1 MGTATTNES
10 AAGDVVSSETALACL
25 FRLGAQNGV
34 YAEIGAVRRRN
45 LIEGNTL
52 PVARLVEL
60 AGEFGLRAERVRLD
74 WEGLRNTP
82 FSHPILLL
90 LDNKNAVV
98 LVGVR
103 RNGPEEVA
111 VSDPVFRD
119 GEPFFLAREDLE
131 RAWRGA
137 ALVLTP
143 LPPGKADTAF
153 GFSWFTTKLFAER
166 SLMRDIVA
174 AALTMHLIG
183 LSVPIFFQLLVD
195 KVVPNQ
201 AFATLYAL
209 TAGVGVL
216 ILFDAGFN
224 YLRNYLLAFVTRRL
238 DHQVANRTIEHLLRL
253 PIDYFHANP
262 SGVTA
267 YKLQEANNVRD
278 FLASRLFN
286 TFLDFLAVVI
296 YLPMLLFYS
305 WHLTLIVLG
314 VAVGAFVILAA
325 MSHTFRRPLNEVN
338 E

>member
-1 MGTATTNES
+1 MSTLTTNETD
-10 AAGDVVSSETALACL
+10 GDIVSSETALACL

-45 LIEGNTL
+45 LIEGDNL

-119 GEPFFLAREDLE
+119 GEPFFLARE
-131 RAWRGA
+131 GA
-137 ALVLTP
+137 
-143 LPPGKADTAF
+143 
-153 GFSWFTTKLFAER
+153 R
-166 SLMRDIVA
+166 HRRQ
-174 AALTMHLIG
+174 H
-183 LSVPIFFQLLVD
+183 VD

-201 AFATLYAL
+201 AFSTLYAL
-209 TAGVGVL
+209 SAGVGVL

-224 YLRNYLLAFVTRRL
+224 YLRN
-238 DHQVANRTIEHLLRL
+238 
-253 PIDYFHANP
+253 
-262 SGVTA
+262 
-267 YKLQEANNVRD
+267 
-278 FLASRLFN
+278 
-286 TFLDFLAVVI
+286 
-296 YLPMLLFYS
+296 
-305 WHLTLIVLG
+305 
-314 VAVGAFVILAA
+314 
-325 MSHTFRRPLNEVN
+325 
-338 E
+338 